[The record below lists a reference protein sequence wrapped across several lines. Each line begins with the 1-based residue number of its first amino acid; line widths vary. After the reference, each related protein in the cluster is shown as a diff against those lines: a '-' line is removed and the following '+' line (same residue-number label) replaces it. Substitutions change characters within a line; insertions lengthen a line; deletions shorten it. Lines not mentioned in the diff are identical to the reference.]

1 MKRILASAIVLLSSA
16 FLCLAQNNVTASVDI
31 VGVAGAGTLPKP
43 SYHSKATGVVVV
55 KVTVNEKGKV
65 TEAIPGFTGS
75 TTDNKVLLAAAKEA
89 ALKARF
95 KMADNVNDLC
105 TGTIIY
111 GFGTTLEADNVPGK
125 GVSHNGYISIGD
137 LLDYHTDGSYKIQGF
152 FFGIESEDSLRFYV
166 YEKVDEILP
175 VQLADTPQARE
186 QFQKLLFFKGGEPID
201 IEGELISMVISEQT
215 LKGLTNATILTMPM
229 PDRPVEEEVAPSKDK
244 PRSIQV
250 MPKFKGKEPKYFSLW
265 VNKHLKY
272 PASAKKK
279 YLEGIVKVMF
289 TIDIDG
295 TVTDVHVIK
304 GVCSALDAEAVRVVS
319 SSPKWTPGMSDG
331 EPVRV
336 SFTFPVVFQLSH

>member
-1 MKRILASAIVLLSSA
+1 MKRTVSVFLLCMVSA

-31 VGVAGAGTLPKP
+31 VGVTGAGSLPKP
-43 SYHSKATGVVVV
+43 SYHSEATGIVVV
-55 KVTVNEKGKV
+55 KVIVNEKGKV

-95 KMADNVNDLC
+95 KMADNVNSLC

-125 GVSHNGYISIGD
+125 GVSRNGYISIGD
-137 LLDYHTDGSYKIQGF
+137 LLDYHTDGNYKIQGF
-152 FFGIESEDSLRFYV
+152 FFGIENEDSLRFYV
-166 YEKVDEILP
+166 NEKVDEILP
-175 VQLADTPQARE
+175 VQLSDTPQARE
-186 QFQKLLFFKGGEPID
+186 QFQKLLFFEGGEPMD
-201 IEGELISMVISEQT
+201 VEGELISMVIGEQT
-215 LKGLTNATILTMPM
+215 LKGLTNATILTMPNK
-229 PDRPVEEEVAPSKDK
+229 PVEEEVAPSEEK
-244 PRSIQV
+244 PRPIQV
-250 MPKFKGKEPKYFSLW
+250 LPKFKGKDPNYFSHW

-279 YLEGIVKVMF
+279 YLEGIVKVKF
-289 TIDIDG
+289 IIDRNG
-295 TVTDVHVIK
+295 TVTDVHVIES
-304 GVCSALDAEAVRVVS
+304 VCPALDAEAVRVVS